1 MYFPISVNLP
11 AFLDGTR
18 FFNILSYFI
27 ILQPVQLMQRNNPQE
42 IFAIF
47 IEYLHI
53 VFLFIFYFIYSE
65 YAVVSKGQYMIN
77 SVLEL

>member
-18 FFNILSYFI
+18 VFNILSYF
-27 ILQPVQLMQRNNPQE
+27 QPVQLMQRNNPQK

-65 YAVVSKGQYMIN
+65 YAVVSKGQYMMN